1 MTNHKHL
8 FFLGAGAI
16 AEAMIK
22 GIVGARVMPAE
33 QIVVS
38 NRRNGARLEELR
50 GRYGVRVSQD
60 RLAEIARADS
70 VVLAMKPFD
79 VMQALREVRAALSER
94 QLVVSVVAGV
104 ATGAIERQVEGA
116 RVPVI
121 RAMPNTSS
129 FVQESATAISRGR
142 WATISDVEFVM
153 TMFSALGSV
162 TVVDEG
168 LLDAVTGLSATG
180 PAYFYYVVES
190 LMRAGQDL
198 GLAEEMCW
206 ELLVQTM
213 YGAAKMLRETGKG
226 PEELRRQVTSPNGT
240 TMAGI
245 SVLEQGGFQDLL
257 QRAVK
262 RAAERAGEMGREVS
276 GSD

>member
-240 TMAGI
+240 TMAG
-245 SVLEQGGFQDLL
+245 
-257 QRAVK
+257 
-262 RAAERAGEMGREVS
+262 
-276 GSD
+276 

>member
-1 MTNHKHL
+1 MATEKRL
-8 FFLGAGAI
+8 FFLGAGSI

-22 GIVGARVMPAE
+22 GIVRARV
-33 QIVVS
+33 
-38 NRRNGARLEELR
+38 
-50 GRYGVRVSQD
+50 
-60 RLAEIARADS
+60 

-79 VMQALREVRAALSER
+79 VMQALQEVRGALSER

-104 ATGAIERQVEGA
+104 STGAIEGQVEGV

-213 YGAAKMLRETGKG
+213 YGAAT
-226 PEELRRQVTSPNGT
+226 
-240 TMAGI
+240 I
-245 SVLEQGGFQDLL
+245 L
-257 QRAVK
+257 QQ
-262 RAAERAGEMGREVS
+262 
-276 GSD
+276 

>member
-1 MTNHKHL
+1 MRLTDPLTWHEIIKQEQSSIEQRGKSMATEKRL
-8 FFLGAGAI
+8 FFLGAGSI

-22 GIVGARVMPAE
+22 GIVGARVVPAE

-38 NRRNGARLEELR
+38 NRKNGARLEELR
-50 GRYGVRVSQD
+50 RSYGVRVCGD
-60 RLAEIARADS
+60 KLAEVARA
-70 VVLAMKPFD
+70 VV
-79 VMQALREVRAALSER
+79 V
-94 QLVVSVVAGV
+94 GV
-104 ATGAIERQVEGA
+104 ATRAIEGQVEGV

-142 WATISDVEFVM
+142 WASVSHVEFVM
-153 TMFSALGSV
+153 TMFSAIGSV
-162 TVVDEG
+162 TVVEER
-168 LLDAVTGLSATG
+168 LLDAVTGLSGTG

-198 GLAEEMCW
+198 GLPEETCW

>member
-1 MTNHKHL
+1 MATEKRL

-22 GIVGARVMPAE
+22 GIVGARVVPAE

-38 NRRNGARLEELR
+38 NRKNGARLEELSKS
-50 GRYGVRVSQD
+50 YGVQVCGD
-60 RLAEIARADS
+60 KLAEVARAEV

-79 VMQALREVRAALSER
+79 VMQALQEVREALSER

-104 ATGAIERQVEGA
+104 STEAIEGQVEGV

-142 WATISDVEFVM
+142 WASVSHVEFVM
-153 TMFSALGSV
+153 
-162 TVVDEG
+162 
-168 LLDAVTGLSATG
+168 
-180 PAYFYYVVES
+180 
-190 LMRAGQDL
+190 
-198 GLAEEMCW
+198 
-206 ELLVQTM
+206 
-213 YGAAKMLRETGKG
+213 TGKG

-245 SVLEQGGFQDLL
+245 SVLEQGGFPALV
-257 QRAVK
+257 QRAVERATE
-262 RAAERAGEMGREVS
+262 RAAEMGREVS
-276 GSD
+276 GAVNHGDDLS